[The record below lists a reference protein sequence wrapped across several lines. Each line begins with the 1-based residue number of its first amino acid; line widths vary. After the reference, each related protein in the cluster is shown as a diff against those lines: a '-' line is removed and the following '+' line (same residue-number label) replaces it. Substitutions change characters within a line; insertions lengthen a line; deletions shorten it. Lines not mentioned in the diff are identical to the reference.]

1 MTPSPKRIANAPS
14 LLSSFKP
21 NWVYVG
27 SGFLDAHVGKKQ
39 IFNYGKPTN
48 QYTGVTLISPFEQSQ
63 YNPYPVG
70 PEIGIGWKTPAL
82 AAYGIDDLGIGF
94 ADFADSLNKRANIL
108 GLRFGHDL
116 TKGVNAGII
125 VGPVFSGYA
134 EPVAVAAEVEFDLKK
149 IAISQNWNIANF
161 IPEGFIVKNRAMP
174 GKLEFWAPGQGAN
187 AALEVWAGFKFDP

>member
-1 MTPSPKRIANAPS
+1 MTAHSKYAPLLAVALTVFPMSKPSVADPIVPAAPGATVTTNVISALGISFDAVSKSGFANAPS

-70 PEIGIGWKTPAL
+70 PEIGIGWKT
-82 AAYGIDDLGIGF
+82 
-94 ADFADSLNKRANIL
+94 SCSR
-108 GLRFGHDL
+108 GLWH
-116 TKGVNAGII
+116 
-125 VGPVFSGYA
+125 
-134 EPVAVAAEVEFDLKK
+134 
-149 IAISQNWNIANF
+149 
-161 IPEGFIVKNRAMP
+161 
-174 GKLEFWAPGQGAN
+174 
-187 AALEVWAGFKFDP
+187 